1 MNIRASYMSSQ
12 NWIQIKNIS
21 VRKTFGGLRYY
32 QKIQNELEESG
43 HGQNLTGENIM
54 DQIRN
59 FNYSLSPEGKVITK
73 ERSFDSAEQ
82 KEKCPTL
89 KQRLSSIMEYFFPM
103 SGTTSS

>member
-1 MNIRASYMSSQ
+1 MSSQ

-21 VRKTFGGLRYY
+21 VRKTFGGLKYY
-32 QKIQNELEESG
+32 QKIQKETEELGLRSN
-43 HGQNLTGENIM
+43 QTGVNIM

-89 KQRLSSIMEYFFPM
+89 KQRLSSIMEYFSPM
-103 SGTTSS
+103 SGTTNS